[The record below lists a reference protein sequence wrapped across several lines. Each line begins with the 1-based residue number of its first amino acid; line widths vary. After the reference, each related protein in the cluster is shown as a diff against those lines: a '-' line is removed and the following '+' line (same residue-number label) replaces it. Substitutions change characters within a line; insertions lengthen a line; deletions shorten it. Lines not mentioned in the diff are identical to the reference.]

1 MATRF
6 GKLLTEGLR
15 EFADDLESGKQIS
28 ARYNMR
34 KVVVDLKPKTYTA
47 EDVRRVREVLD
58 ASQSVF
64 AALLGVSVKSVQK
77 WEQGEQAPGPMACR
91 FMDEIAEGPEHF
103 RRRLQACIRMKTE
116 TNCG

>member
-1 MATRF
+1 MATRY

-15 EFADDLESGKQIS
+15 EFADDLQSGKQIS
-28 ARYNMR
+28 ARYNLR
-34 KVVVDLKPKTYTA
+34 KVVVDLKPKTYAA
-47 EDVRRVREVLD
+47 EDVRRVREVLE

-91 FMDEIAEGPEHF
+91 FMDEIAEDPEHF
-103 RRRLQACIRMKTE
+103 RRRLQASIRMKTE